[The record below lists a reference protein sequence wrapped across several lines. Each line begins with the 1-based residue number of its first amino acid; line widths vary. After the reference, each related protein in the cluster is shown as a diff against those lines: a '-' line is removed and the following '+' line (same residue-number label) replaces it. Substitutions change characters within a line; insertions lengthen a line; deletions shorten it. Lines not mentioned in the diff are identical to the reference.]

1 VGAFDLACDVTC
13 DLALALAFVA
23 AGSGSSNRAAVAVAF
38 QLFSWQPALVRH
50 RLNAAVLLKGLT
62 MPKRCL
68 CYAAAVLLVL
78 MISQPMNSQ
87 QHSQP
92 SDASHAAAAQKFAAL
107 SDQFMKDSLAW
118 SPVSAS
124 AAGYHSHMDPRSGRP
139 IALDALLD
147 DFSPESFATQR
158 DFYTNWR
165 ERFHKETPP
174 SSLDPEDAADWQ
186 LIDDQIGL
194 NLLEFDHI
202 QSYKHNPTVVV
213 ELIGNALFL
222 PLTQNYAS
230 RDVRVGHVLSRV
242 KQIPR
247 LLAQVQPYLS
257 DSDSVW
263 ISTAVDENA
272 GNIDLMEHTLA
283 AEIPSGSP
291 QKAEYDAVAPP
302 AVKSLRDFS
311 TWLQNSLA
319 KQPSNFTWRLG
330 KDFYDRKFAL
340 VMETSVT
347 PEEVLANA
355 EQDMKSVRAEMLQI
369 AIPLHAQMYPDHA
382 DHSNLDEHD
391 RQNLIIYEVLEKIS
405 DQHPTADQLQATIE
419 ADLAGITKLIRE
431 KKIVTLGSR
440 DNLKVIPTPP
450 FERGIYSVAGFHS
463 APPLEPQA
471 EAQYWVTPIDPQTP
485 AAKVES
491 KLREYNDF
499 TLQWLSIHEAL
510 PGHYVQFEHLNNIQP
525 ERRRLLR
532 SLYANGA
539 YVEGW
544 AEYIAQVMMD
554 EGFLDNDPRFR
565 MVMRKIRLRVISNA
579 ILDIKMHTMNM
590 TDRQA
595 FDLMTTESFQT
606 QAEAEG
612 KLLRVKLSST
622 QLPTYYVGIREWFAL
637 RQKYQAAAGKNFNL
651 LEFHDL
657 VLDEGPLPVPVVE
670 KLVMPSA
677 KQ

>member
-1 VGAFDLACDVTC
+1 MSRREIAFACAI
-13 DLALALAFVA
+13 L
-23 AGSGSSNRAAVAVAF
+23 
-38 QLFSWQPALVRH
+38 W
-50 RLNAAVLLKGLT
+50 
-62 MPKRCL
+62 M
-68 CYAAAVLLVL
+68 L
-78 MISQPMNSQ
+78 MTTEPSNSQ
-87 QHSQP
+87 QQQRQ
-92 SDASHAAAAQKFAAL
+92 ASGDSRAAASKKFAVL
-107 SDQFMKDSLAW
+107 SDQFMKDSLSW

-124 AAGYHSHMDPRSGRP
+124 AAGYHSHLDPRSGRP

-147 DFSPESFATQR
+147 DFSLEWFATQR
-158 DFYTNWR
+158 DFYAKWR
-165 ERFHKETPP
+165 ERFHKETPA
-174 SSLDPEDAADWQ
+174 SALDPEDAADWQ

-194 NLLEFDHI
+194 TLLELDRI

-230 RDVRVGHVLSRV
+230 HDLRVGHVLARV
-242 KQIPR
+242 RQIPR

-257 DSDSVW
+257 DSDPIW

-272 GNIDLMEHTLA
+272 GNIDLIENALA
-283 AEIPSGSP
+283 AEIPAGSP
-291 QKAEYDAVAPP
+291 RKAEYDAVAPP
-302 AVKSLRDFS
+302 AVKALHDFS
-311 TWLQNSLA
+311 AWLQNSLA
-319 KQPSNFTWRLG
+319 KQPSNLTWRLG
-330 KDFYDRKFAL
+330 KELYDQKFAL
-340 VMETSVT
+340 VMETPVT
-347 PEEVLANA
+347 PAEVLASA
-355 EQDMKSVRAEMLQI
+355 EQDMKSVRAEMLQL
-369 AIPLHAQMYPDHA
+369 ALPLHSQMYPDHN
-382 DHSNLDEHD
+382 DHLNLAEHD
-391 RQNLIIYEVLEKIS
+391 RQNLIIQEVLQKIS
-405 DQHPTADQLQATIE
+405 DHHTTPAQLQPTIE
-419 ADLAGITKLIRE
+419 ADLAGITKFIRE
-431 KKIVTLGSR
+431 KRIVSLSSR

-471 EAQYWVTPIDPQTP
+471 EAQYWVTPIDPEMP

-510 PGHYVQFEHLNNIQP
+510 PGHYIQFEHLNNIQP

-565 MVMRKIRLRVISNA
+565 MVMRKVRLRVISNA

-590 TDRQA
+590 TDQEA
-595 FDLMTTESFQT
+595 MDLMTKESFQT

-612 KLLRVKLSST
+612 KLQRAKLSST

-637 RQKYQAAAGKNFNL
+637 RKKYQAAAGKNFNL
-651 LEFHDL
+651 LKFHDL

-677 KQ
+677 KH

>member
-1 VGAFDLACDVTC
+1 
-13 DLALALAFVA
+13 
-23 AGSGSSNRAAVAVAF
+23 
-38 QLFSWQPALVRH
+38 
-50 RLNAAVLLKGLT
+50 
-62 MPKRCL
+62 MPRRCL
-68 CYAAAVLLVL
+68 FCAAAVLLTL
-78 MISQPMNSQ
+78 MISQRSKSQ
-87 QHSQP
+87 QQSQP
-92 SDASHAAAAQKFAAL
+92 SDGARAAASKKFAAL
-107 SDQFMKDSLAW
+107 SDQFMKDSLALA
-118 SPVSAS
+118 PTSAS
-124 AAGYHSHMDPRSGRP
+124 AAGYHTHLDAKTGKI
-139 IALDALLD
+139 IALDAELD
-147 DFSPESFATQR
+147 DLSLESIAQQR
-158 DFYTNWR
+158 AFYTNWR

-174 SSLDPEDAADWQ
+174 STLDPENAADWQ

-194 NLLEFDHI
+194 NLLEFDRI

-222 PLTQNYAS
+222 PLTQNYAPH
-230 RDVRVGHVLSRV
+230 DVRIGQVLSRV
-242 KQIPR
+242 SQIPR

-257 DSDSVW
+257 DSDPVW

-272 GNIDLMEHTLA
+272 GNIDLIEHLLA
-283 AEIPSGSP
+283 GEIPARSP
-291 QKAEYDAVAPP
+291 LKTKYDAVAPP
-302 AVKSLRDFS
+302 AIKSLREFS
-311 TWLQNSLA
+311 AWLQNSLA
-319 KQPSNFTWRLG
+319 KQPSNLTWRLG
-330 KDFYDRKFAL
+330 KELYDQKFAL
-340 VMETSVT
+340 VMESSVT
-347 PEEVLANA
+347 PEDVLASA

-369 AIPLHAQMYPDHA
+369 AIPLHKQMYPDHN
-382 DHSNLDEHD
+382 DHSNLGEHD
-391 RQNLIIYEVLEKIS
+391 RENLIIQEVLLKIS
-405 DQHPTADQLQATIE
+405 DHHPSPSQLQPTIE
-419 ADLAGITKLIRE
+419 ADLVGITKFIRE
-431 KKIVTLGSR
+431 KKIVSLGSG

-463 APPLEPQA
+463 APPLEPKA
-471 EAQYWVTPIDPQTP
+471 EAQYWVTPIDPEMP

-510 PGHYVQFEHLNNIQP
+510 PGHYVQAEHANNIQP

-590 TDRQA
+590 TDQEA
-595 FDLMTTESFQT
+595 LDLMTKESFQT

-622 QLPTYYVGIREWFAL
+622 QLPTYYVGIREWFAV

-651 LEFHDL
+651 LKFHDL
-657 VLDEGPLPVPVVE
+657 VLDEGALPVPVVE

-677 KQ
+677 KR

>member
-1 VGAFDLACDVTC
+1 MSRREIAFACAI
-13 DLALALAFVA
+13 L
-23 AGSGSSNRAAVAVAF
+23 
-38 QLFSWQPALVRH
+38 W
-50 RLNAAVLLKGLT
+50 
-62 MPKRCL
+62 M
-68 CYAAAVLLVL
+68 L
-78 MISQPMNSQ
+78 MTTEPSNSQ
-87 QHSQP
+87 QQQRQ
-92 SDASHAAAAQKFAAL
+92 ASGDSRAAASKKFAVL
-107 SDQFMKDSLAW
+107 SDQFMKDSLSW

-124 AAGYHSHMDPRSGRP
+124 AAGYHSHLDPRSGRP

-147 DFSPESFATQR
+147 DFSLEWFATQR
-158 DFYTNWR
+158 DFYAKWR
-165 ERFHKETPP
+165 ERFHKETPA
-174 SSLDPEDAADWQ
+174 SALDPEDAADWQ

-194 NLLEFDHI
+194 TLLELDRI

-230 RDVRVGHVLSRV
+230 HDLRVGHVLARV
-242 KQIPR
+242 RQIPR

-257 DSDSVW
+257 DSDPIW

-272 GNIDLMEHTLA
+272 GNIDLIENALA
-283 AEIPSGSP
+283 AEIPAGSP
-291 QKAEYDAVAPP
+291 RKAEYDAVAPP
-302 AVKSLRDFS
+302 AVKALHDFS
-311 TWLQNSLA
+311 AWLQNSLA
-319 KQPSNFTWRLG
+319 KQPSNLTWRLG
-330 KDFYDRKFAL
+330 KELYDQKFAL
-340 VMETSVT
+340 VMETPVT
-347 PEEVLANA
+347 PAEVLASA
-355 EQDMKSVRAEMLQI
+355 EQDMKSVRAEMLQL
-369 AIPLHAQMYPDHA
+369 ALPLHSQMYPDHN
-382 DHSNLDEHD
+382 DHLNLAEHD
-391 RQNLIIYEVLEKIS
+391 RQNLIIQEVLQKIS
-405 DQHPTADQLQATIE
+405 DHHTTPAQLQPTIE
-419 ADLAGITKLIRE
+419 ADLAGITKFIRE
-431 KKIVTLGSR
+431 KRIVSLSSR

-471 EAQYWVTPIDPQTP
+471 EAQYWVTPIDPEMP

-510 PGHYVQFEHLNNIQP
+510 PGHYIQFEHLNNIQP

-565 MVMRKIRLRVISNA
+565 MVMRKVRLRVISNA

-590 TDRQA
+590 TDQEA
-595 FDLMTTESFQT
+595 MDLMTKESFQT

-612 KLLRVKLSST
+612 KLQRAKLSST
-622 QLPTYYVGIREWFAL
+622 QLPTYYVGVREWFAL
-637 RQKYQAAAGKNFNL
+637 RKKYQAAAGKNFNL
-651 LEFHDL
+651 LKFHDL

-677 KQ
+677 KH

>member
-1 VGAFDLACDVTC
+1 
-13 DLALALAFVA
+13 
-23 AGSGSSNRAAVAVAF
+23 
-38 QLFSWQPALVRH
+38 
-50 RLNAAVLLKGLT
+50 
-62 MPKRCL
+62 MPRRCL
-68 CYAAAVLLVL
+68 FCAAAVLLTL
-78 MISQPMNSQ
+78 MISQRSKSQ
-87 QHSQP
+87 QQSQP
-92 SDASHAAAAQKFAAL
+92 SDGARAAASKKFAAL
-107 SDQFMKDSLAW
+107 SDQFMKDSLALA
-118 SPVSAS
+118 PTSAS
-124 AAGYHSHMDPRSGRP
+124 AAGYHTHLDAKTGKI
-139 IALDALLD
+139 IALDAELD
-147 DFSPESFATQR
+147 DLSLESIAQQR
-158 DFYTNWR
+158 AFYTNWR

-174 SSLDPEDAADWQ
+174 STLDPENAADWQ

-194 NLLEFDHI
+194 NLLEFDRI

-222 PLTQNYAS
+222 PLTQNYAPH
-230 RDVRVGHVLSRV
+230 DVRIGQVLSRV
-242 KQIPR
+242 SQIPR

-257 DSDSVW
+257 DSDPVW

-272 GNIDLMEHTLA
+272 GNIDLIEHLLA
-283 AEIPSGSP
+283 GEIPARSP
-291 QKAEYDAVAPP
+291 LKTKYDAVAPP
-302 AVKSLRDFS
+302 AIKSLREFS
-311 TWLQNSLA
+311 AWLQNSLA
-319 KQPSNFTWRLG
+319 KQPSNLTWRLG
-330 KDFYDRKFAL
+330 KELYDQKFAL
-340 VMETSVT
+340 VMESSVT
-347 PEEVLANA
+347 PEDVLASA

-369 AIPLHAQMYPDHA
+369 AIPLHKQMYPDHN
-382 DHSNLDEHD
+382 DHSNLGEHD
-391 RQNLIIYEVLEKIS
+391 RENLIIQEVLLKIS
-405 DQHPTADQLQATIE
+405 DHHPSPSQLQPTIE
-419 ADLAGITKLIRE
+419 ADLVGITKFIRE
-431 KKIVTLGSR
+431 KKIVSLGSG

-463 APPLEPQA
+463 APPLEPKA
-471 EAQYWVTPIDPQTP
+471 EAQYWVTPIDPEMP

-510 PGHYVQFEHLNNIQP
+510 PGHYVQAEHANNIQP

-590 TDRQA
+590 TDQEA
-595 FDLMTTESFQT
+595 LDLMTKESFQT

-651 LEFHDL
+651 LKFHDL
-657 VLDEGPLPVPVVE
+657 VLDEGALPVPVVE

-677 KQ
+677 KR

>member
-1 VGAFDLACDVTC
+1 MPRRCIIFACAILWMLMTTQPSTSQQQQRQASD
-13 DLALALAFVA
+13 D
-23 AGSGSSNRAAVAVAF
+23 SRAA
-38 QLFSWQPALVRH
+38 
-50 RLNAAVLLKGLT
+50 
-62 MPKRCL
+62 
-68 CYAAAVLLVL
+68 
-78 MISQPMNSQ
+78 
-87 QHSQP
+87 
-92 SDASHAAAAQKFAAL
+92 ASKKFAVL
-107 SDQFMKDSLAW
+107 SDQFMKDSLSW

-124 AAGYHSHMDPRSGRP
+124 AAGYHLHMDPRSGRP
-139 IALDALLD
+139 IAEDALLD
-147 DFSPESFATQR
+147 DFSPQSFATQR
-158 DFYTNWR
+158 DFYADWR
-165 ERFHKETPP
+165 ERFHKGTPP

-194 NLLEFDHI
+194 TLLEFDRI

-230 RDVRVGHVLSRV
+230 HDVRVGHVLARV
-242 KQIPR
+242 SQIPR

-257 DSDSVW
+257 DSDPIW

-272 GNIDLMEHTLA
+272 GNIDLIEHTLA
-283 AEIPSGSP
+283 AEIPAGSP
-291 QKAEYDAVAPP
+291 RKAEYDAVAPP
-302 AVKSLRDFS
+302 AVKALQDFS
-311 TWLQNSLA
+311 AWLQNSLA
-319 KQPSNFTWRLG
+319 KQPSNLTWRLG
-330 KDFYDRKFAL
+330 KELYDQKFAL
-340 VMETSVT
+340 VMETSIT
-347 PEEVLANA
+347 PAEVLASA

-369 AIPLHAQMYPDHA
+369 ALPLHAQMYPDHN
-382 DHSNLDEHD
+382 DHSNLGGHD
-391 RQNLIIYEVLEKIS
+391 RQNLIIQEVLQKIS
-405 DQHPTADQLQATIE
+405 DHHTTPDHLQPTIE
-419 ADLAGITKLIRE
+419 GDLVGITKFIRE
-431 KKIVTLGSR
+431 KQIVSLSSR

-485 AAKVES
+485 AVKVES

-510 PGHYVQFEHLNNIQP
+510 PGHYIQFEHLNNIQP

-590 TDRQA
+590 SDQEA
-595 FDLMTTESFQT
+595 MDLMTKESFQT

-637 RQKYQAAAGKNFNL
+637 RRKYQAAAGKNFNL
-651 LEFHDL
+651 LKFHDL

-677 KQ
+677 R